1 MKANHKPFRSFRLR
15 TVLLGGIVVLL
26 AGILYFAYN
35 PATSAFFPRCPFLM
49 ATGLKCP
56 GCGSQ
61 RALHSL
67 LHLDFMQAFH
77 YNAFLVLSLP
87 LLLLLLFA
95 EAIRTRYPAF
105 YAAVQRPAYLLTYLA
120 LVIGWTIV
128 RNVFGF

>member
-1 MKANHKPFRSFRLR
+1 MYKTRIKKKHIAWTLL
-15 TVLLGGIVVLL
+15 VLVMCFIFYTLDPSECRV
-26 AGILYFAYN
+26 
-35 PATSAFFPRCPFLM
+35 FPRCPFLM

-67 LHLDFMQAFH
+67 LHLDFVQAFH

-87 LLLLLLFA
+87 LLLLLLLA

-128 RNVFGF
+128 RNLFGF